1 MITLF
6 VIIKKLLKFLNSN
19 ESVQNIAF
27 SATMAVIFSLLPFN
41 AINHFFLLLIL
52 IIFNGNLFIFI
63 FLTPIFELFSNSF
76 YPLFHEIGQ
85 SILTTPSLKM
95 IFNNIYQ
102 LPIVNF
108 TNWNNTIT
116 MGGLIFCLIIAIP
129 LFMIYKLFLTKYRK
143 VIMPLIQK
151 SKLRHIFKIPSWL
164 GRLDK

>member
-63 FLTPIFELFSNSF
+63 F
-76 YPLFHEIGQ
+76 
-85 SILTTPSLKM
+85 
-95 IFNNIYQ
+95 FNT
-102 LPIVNF
+102 NF
-108 TNWNNTIT
+108 
-116 MGGLIFCLIIAIP
+116 
-129 LFMIYKLFLTKYRK
+129 
-143 VIMPLIQK
+143 
-151 SKLRHIFKIPSWL
+151 
-164 GRLDK
+164 